1 MSDQFAAPTEHAKS
15 EQRNPDAIR
24 EEISRTREDMGETLD
39 ALSAKLDVKGQA
51 KAKADQAKAQAQ
63 TLVSQAKDQA
73 QTAYRRQPKAVIVG
87 ASAAVVAIA
96 AGLLFRR
103 ARR

>member
-87 ASAAVVAIA
+87 ACAAVVAIA